1 MRKIVLG
8 LGVSLDLYIARK
20 NGALDFLSMD
30 WDYEWNA
37 FFKTID
43 TVLMGRKT
51 LETVLKMF
59 PKSKRGKNP
68 NPYPGM
74 ANYVF
79 SRRKKKCD
87 VEGIELV
94 SGDLK
99 TFVAKLKKK
108 KGKNIWLSGGGELAR
123 SFLEQGLIDEISLGV
138 VPVLIGSG
146 IPLFPA
152 LKLRKDIQLRLIE
165 CVTYKSTKE
174 KNAMVG
180 LKYEVKK

>member
-20 NGALDFLSMD
+20 NGAVDFLSMD
-30 WDYEWNA
+30 WDYDWNA

-87 VEGIELV
+87 V
-94 SGDLK
+94 K

-123 SFLEQGLIDEISLGV
+123 SFLELGLIDEISLGV

-146 IPLFPA
+146 IPLFPEMK
-152 LKLRKDIQLRLIE
+152 LKKDIQLRLIE

-180 LKYEVKK
+180 LKYEVRK

>member
-1 MRKIVLG
+1 MRRVVLG

-20 NGALDFLSMD
+20 NGAVDFLSMD
-30 WDYEWNA
+30 WDYDWMA

-51 LETVLKMF
+51 LEHALKMF
-59 PKSKRGKNP
+59 PKSKRQT
-68 NPYPGM
+68 NPYAGM
-74 ANYVF
+74 PTYVF
-79 SRRKKKCD
+79 SRKMKKCE

-99 TFVAKLKKK
+99 KFIAKLKKK

-138 VPVLIGSG
+138 VPTLIGSG
-146 IPLFPA
+146 TPLFPE
-152 LKLRKDIQLRLIE
+152 LKLKKDIQLRLTE

-174 KNAMVG
+174 KNAMIG
-180 LKYEVKK
+180 LKYEVKKK